1 VSKETPMADET
12 TTETPETPDREQ
24 QSIEALKIVKT
35 PLDVELTVP
44 DILRANRELFHE
56 KGLDALWMQLDD
68 ASGNEASKPPPEAAP
83 TGMQI

>member
-35 PLDVELTVP
+35 PPDVELTVP

-56 KGLDALWMQLDD
+56 KGLDGLWMQLDD
-68 ASGNEASKPPPEAAP
+68 ASGNEASKPPPEATP